1 MKKSGLT
8 NRRSFLKATG
18 LGGAGLLLGRRLSF
32 GQESPNEK
40 LDIGIVGVANRGGA
54 NLDGVQGENIVAL
67 CDIDANYLAGAGE
80 RFPKAARYFDFRR
93 MIDEEKLDAIVV
105 STPDHTHA
113 LATMAGLRA
122 GMHVYCEKPLTH
134 SVHEARVVAETAK
147 KGGLVTQMGT
157 QIHAN
162 SNYRRVVELVRSG
175 AIGPVREVHVI
186 CGKAWGGV
194 EYPRGIEEVP
204 EHLRYDLWLG
214 PRQGMPFHQAFL
226 PANWRCF
233 WAFGTGTLGDMACH
247 YMDLPFWAL
256 DLRHPTRVETEG
268 PELHPHVAPGWLA
281 VHWEFPARGDR
292 APVKLSWYDGGKR
305 PAVFEEL
312 GLGDWHN
319 GVLFLGDKGQLVA
332 DYGRYQLAPQASF
345 VDFAPP
351 APSIP
356 DSIGHYAEWIQAC
369 KSGGATTC
377 NFDYSGALTETVL
390 LGVAAYRLGEG
401 FEWDAMNL
409 VAKGR
414 QEAEALIRHE
424 YPKGWE
430 L

>member
-1 MKKSGLT
+1 MKNGRTS
-8 NRRSFLKATG
+8 RRGFLKATG
-18 LGGAGLLLGRRLSF
+18 LGGAGLLLGRRLTF
-32 GQESPNEK
+32 GQKSPNEK

-54 NLDGVQGENIVAL
+54 NLGGVQSQNIVAL
-67 CDIDANYLAGAGE
+67 CDIDANYLAAAGE
-80 RFPKAARYFDFRR
+80 RFPKAARYFDYRR

-147 KGGLVTQMGT
+147 KAGLATQMGT

-175 AIGPVREVHVI
+175 AIGPVREVNVI

-194 EYPRGIEEVP
+194 EYPQGVEEVP

-214 PRQGMPFHQAFL
+214 PRQGYPFHQAFL

-256 DLRHPTRVETEG
+256 DLRHPTKVETEG
-268 PELHPHVAPGWLA
+268 PTLHPKVAPGWLS
-281 VHWEFPARGDR
+281 VHWEFPARGER
-292 APVKLSWYDGGKR
+292 APVKLSWYDGSKR

-319 GVLFLGDKGQLVA
+319 GVLFIGDKGQLMA

-345 VDFAPP
+345 VDFQPP

-369 KSGGATTC
+369 KSGGETTC

-401 FEWDAMNL
+401 FEWDAKNL
-409 VAKGR
+409 VAKGKP
-414 QEAEALIRHE
+414 EAEALIRHE